1 MTIDIIDA
9 DTAIQIHEWDKK
21 LIAVEQIRDL
31 VLDEMGKLIEP
42 LLDQN
47 SLEVDKEL
55 LEILQAPGYWQF
67 EVRCRIR
74 ALKKLRAGSSPM
86 TIPTGYHQ
94 RLSGSMVTTYDPVK
108 NPLFCDLCKRPA
120 THLTGYEREYPKYP
134 DLSVCPICEL
144 ETSIKE
150 RK

>member
-1 MTIDIIDA
+1 MTIDIIDPN
-9 DTAIQIHEWDKK
+9 TAIQIHDWDKK

-31 VLDEMGKLIEP
+31 VSDEMGKLIEP

-74 ALKKLRAGSSPM
+74 ALKKL
-86 TIPTGYHQ
+86 
-94 RLSGSMVTTYDPVK
+94 K
-108 NPLFCDLCKRPA
+108 
-120 THLTGYEREYPKYP
+120 ERE
-134 DLSVCPICEL
+134 
-144 ETSIKE
+144 
-150 RK
+150 